1 MEGLNLKTFVVVN
14 GNEYMVSTVYVYVL
28 GWETMV
34 FRTIGDQTVVDWQ
47 EIDKY
52 TRRYFSEEKA
62 REGHRET
69 IIALRSDA

>member
-14 GNEYMVSTVYVYVL
+14 GNEYMVSTVYAYVL

-47 EIDKY
+47 
-52 TRRYFSEEKA
+52 
-62 REGHRET
+62 
-69 IIALRSDA
+69 

>member
-62 REGHRET
+62 IEGH
-69 IIALRSDA
+69 

>member
-34 FRTIGDQTVVDWQ
+34 FRTIGNQTVVDWQ

-52 TRRYFSEEKA
+52 TRRYSSEEKA

-69 IIALRSDA
+69 IIALRRDA

>member
-52 TRRYFSEEKA
+52 TRRYFSKEKA
-62 REGHRET
+62 IEGHQET
-69 IIALRSDA
+69 IIALRRDA

>member
-52 TRRYFSEEKA
+52 TRRYSSEEKA

-69 IIALRSDA
+69 IIALRRDA

>member
-14 GNEYMVSTVYVYVL
+14 GNEYMVSTVCVYVL

-47 EIDKY
+47 EIDRY
-52 TRRYFSEEKA
+52 TRRYSSEEKA
-62 REGHRET
+62 REGHRGT
-69 IIALRSDA
+69 IIALRRDA

>member
-1 MEGLNLKTFVVVN
+1 MGGLNLKTFVVVN

-47 EIDKY
+47 EIDRY
-52 TRRYFSEEKA
+52 TRRYSSEEKA

-69 IIALRSDA
+69 IIALRRDA

>member
-47 EIDKY
+47 EIDRY
-52 TRRYFSEEKA
+52 TRRYSSEEKA

-69 IIALRSDA
+69 IIALRRDA

>member
-14 GNEYMVSTVYVYVL
+14 GNEYMVSTVYAYVL

-52 TRRYFSEEKA
+52 TKHYFSEEKA
-62 REGHRET
+62 REGHQET
-69 IIALRSDA
+69 IIALRRDA

>member
-14 GNEYMVSTVYVYVL
+14 GNEYMVSTVYAYVL

-34 FRTIGDQTVVDWQ
+34 SRTNGDQMVVDWQ

-52 TRRYFSEEKA
+52 TKRYFSEEKA
-62 REGHRET
+62 REGHLET
-69 IIALRSDA
+69 IIALMRDA

>member
-14 GNEYMVSTVYVYVL
+14 GNEYMVSTVYAYAL

-34 FRTIGDQTVVDWQ
+34 SRTNGDQTVVDWQ

-52 TRRYFSEEKA
+52 TRRYSSEEKA

-69 IIALRSDA
+69 IIALRRDA